1 VQPEKAI
8 VWYFSSML
16 EVMSGYEQLYKQYTS
31 QPVAMVTCKPGAIDT
46 GELGS
51 KKLRIVRRLTF

>member
-1 VQPEKAI
+1 
-8 VWYFSSML
+8 ML

-31 QPVAMVTCKPGAIDT
+31 QPVGMVTCKPGAIDT